1 MSRRRVS
8 GTSVTILV
16 ADDDEDDRELIA
28 EALNAT
34 GWDHEIRFVAD
45 GHEVLGYLRRQDG
58 YASPSAAPWPTLIL
72 LDLNMPRLGGLEVLK
87 QIRADPA
94 LQRVP
99 VLVLTTSSDPHE
111 VDAAYRCGANSYV
124 VKPMTHRDLIQAM
137 TAITDYWLGMV
148 ERPDGAS

>member
-1 MSRRRVS
+1 MSKRSVS
-8 GTSVTILV
+8 GASVTILV

-28 EALNAT
+28 EALEAT

-45 GHEVLGYLRRQDG
+45 GHELLEYLRRQDG
-58 YASPSAAPWPTLIL
+58 YADPAAAPWPTLIL

-99 VLVLTTSSDPHE
+99 VVVLTTSSDQAE
-111 VDAAYRCGANSYV
+111 IDAAYERGANSYI
-124 VKPMTHRDLIQAM
+124 VKPMTHRDLVDAM
-137 TAITDYWLGMV
+137 TTITDYWFGRV
-148 ERPDGAS
+148 ERPGGG